1 MKQIEQGLYS
11 LHKNP
16 QAHQSAAA
24 GSAAATSS
32 RSAAPSAPLVSSAEA
47 FGYVAELQPDSPAAA
62 AGLQVGDRIVSIGSV
77 SLQRHGT
84 VAEAFKALPGAVMG
98 SENSPLPFRTL
109 REGASL
115 TLDLVPKKWSGQ
127 GLLGCLI
134 KPVTPSS

>member
-16 QAHQSAAA
+16 QAPQSAAG
-24 GSAAATSS
+24 GSAAMSS
-32 RSAAPSAPLVSSAEA
+32 ARSLDPSAPGVSSAAA
-47 FGYVAELQPDSPAAA
+47 FGYVAEVQPESPAAA

-77 SLQRHGT
+77 SLHRQGT

-98 SENSPLPFRTL
+98 SENSPLPFRLL
-109 REGASL
+109 RQGTSL

-134 KPVTPSS
+134 KPVTAS